1 MSIFTSQ
8 NMLTSYEARGVV
20 GQCIVMIFTMEV
32 NKDTVRRAG
41 EMIYGFL

>member
-20 GQCIVMIFTMEV
+20 GQYIELIFTIEV
-32 NKDTVRRAG
+32 DKDTVRRVG